1 MKNRLLAILA
11 AGLLTASAVLAQSE
25 ENLWLYPPPKASLP
39 AGLKRFTRPVALNN
53 IFFVFSLAFS
63 PESSYLCR
71 RYHNVERLNIIAY
84 GNIATDKKTY
94 TLKRPL

>member
-39 AGLKRFTRPVALNN
+39 ARLKRFTRRVALNN
-53 IFFVFSLAFS
+53 IFLSFPLHFPQKVRIFADDITM
-63 PESSYLCR
+63 
-71 RYHNVERLNIIAY
+71 LN
-84 GNIATDKKTY
+84 D
-94 TLKRPL
+94 